1 MGDPNIHKLLQK
13 HLSASALDAEIEQ
26 IFQERLRRLQPLLDA
41 IEFDNLIRR
50 VTSLRWLDLGT
61 NDGSILGAL
70 KRRYPSLEAFGV
82 EHRAEEYRSTYA
94 FLQAYAPFTMKSG
107 SWHDDIYPPASF
119 DIVASIHAWPLPPNY
134 LARMEEIR
142 RIQDTG
148 KEFQQVLFDKA
159 FSLKELERFLW
170 FVKPG
175 GYLLL
180 KTWETPLVSVPRK
193 VPFLASPQPS
203 YNLTRAE
210 LGEIGDVVYF
220 QNIYLVLQKR
230 LS

>member
-1 MGDPNIHKLLQK
+1 MGDPNIHKLLEK
-13 HLSASALDAEIEQ
+13 HLAASVLDTEIEQ

-41 IEFDNLIRR
+41 VGFDDLIHR
-50 VTSLRWLDLGT
+50 TPSLKWLDLGT
-61 NDGSILGAL
+61 NDGSILVAL
-70 KRRYPSLEAFGV
+70 KRRFPTLEAFGL
-82 EHRAEEYRSTYA
+82 EHRAEEYRNTYA

-142 RIQDTG
+142 QIQRTG
-148 KEFQQVLFDKA
+148 KEFQQVLFDKT
-159 FSLKELERFLW
+159 FSLKELERFLS

-180 KTWETPLVSVPRK
+180 KTWETPLESEPRGL
-193 VPFLASPQPS
+193 PLLTSPQPS
-203 YNLTRAE
+203 YNLTRGE
-210 LGEIGDVVYF
+210 LNSLGEVIYL

-230 LS
+230 SE